1 MKLYLLT
8 SIEKEFK
15 EEFCHQTRLQN
26 FKIIQII
33 ATISFVAGV
42 IWRLFS
48 FSSHYQV
55 TLVNYDSFKTINL
68 YFLTLSLLFALL
80 LVIMRKRLMP
90 EKLVRYHFIVWLYSL
105 LFILKNILFSFFA
118 QRVPNPSNTLT
129 LIMVGFF
136 VIASILVFTLLETM
150 AIVSI
155 SLVVFIV
162 GLYYFEINPT
172 MWTTNLTAFSVMLI
186 VYVIISRLLYTY
198 HCNYFKKVK
207 IIEAKNKQIELAN
220 DSKSELLSMV
230 AHDLRSPLN
239 NIQSLVELM
248 QMPGQ
253 PQEEQAAYYSY
264 IKDCCDKADRIIRE
278 IVSAAQESNE
288 NNIVKNPEHINTLVQ
303 DCFRNWKKIVN
314 NKIKMDLV
322 LPEEWIVLPIN
333 KDKIQRIID
342 NLIGNAIKFTPE
354 QTGEIVIELKKK
366 KNLIRISVSDN
377 GIGIPQKHLPFLF
390 DKFTIAGRKGIHDE
404 DSFGLGLHISKQFAE
419 QHGGKLWVET
429 TEHKGSTFYLDLP
442 A

>member
-1 MKLYLLT
+1 
-8 SIEKEFK
+8 
-15 EEFCHQTRLQN
+15 
-26 FKIIQII
+26 
-33 ATISFVAGV
+33 
-42 IWRLFS
+42 
-48 FSSHYQV
+48 
-55 TLVNYDSFKTINL
+55 
-68 YFLTLSLLFALL
+68 
-80 LVIMRKRLMP
+80 MRKRLAP
-90 EKLVRYHFIVWLYSL
+90 EKLVNYHGLVWLYSL

-129 LIMVGFF
+129 LIMIGFF
-136 VIASILVFTLLETM
+136 VIASVLVFTLQETI
-150 AIVSI
+150 AIVTI
-155 SLVVFIV
+155 SLVLFVT
-162 GLYYFEINPT
+162 GLYYLEIQPV
-172 MWTTNLTAFSVMLI
+172 MWTTNLTVFSVMLV

-198 HCNYFKKVK
+198 HSNYFKKVK

-220 DSKSELLSMV
+220 ESKSELLSMV

-253 PQEEQAAYYSY
+253 AEEEQAAYFSY

-278 IVSAAQESNE
+278 IVSAAQDDNDTTL
-288 NNIVKNPEHINTLVQ
+288 IKNPEHLNTLVQ

-314 NKIKMDLV
+314 NKVQMELV
-322 LPEEWIVLPIN
+322 LPDEWIVLDIN

-354 QTGEIVIELKKK
+354 ENGEIVIELQKK
-366 KNLIRISVSDN
+366 KNLIRISVADN

-390 DKFTIAGRKGIHDE
+390 DKFTLAGRKGVHDE
-404 DSFGLGLHISKQFAE
+404 DSIGLGLHISKQFAE

-429 TEHKGSTFYLDLP
+429 TEHEGSTFYLDLP